1 MKENWAKNGSWLK
14 SIGYTYTYTNYIAAR
29 TRSNCHGGRIS
40 RARYR
45 ETEERGNTV
54 EGVMGSRGGGDGWGA
69 EGREAVICNETQQLQ
84 SESMHGP
91 STCMQRKR
99 AILPAGPV
107 VKNSVFV
114 QAETADMKPAWRML
128 TNSCRAAP
136 PYKCR
141 VLRSLSLS
149 LSFIH
154 SLFLYFYPASPF
166 VITARRRK
174 GFRVNEREAGS
185 PPLSNYPAD

>member
-1 MKENWAKNGSWLK
+1 M
-14 SIGYTYTYTNYIAAR
+14 AR
-29 TRSNCHGGRIS
+29 RR
-40 RARYR
+40 
-45 ETEERGNTV
+45 
-54 EGVMGSRGGGDGWGA
+54 
-69 EGREAVICNETQQLQ
+69 
-84 SESMHGP
+84 
-91 STCMQRKR
+91 MQRKR

-141 VLRSLSLS
+141 VLRTLSLFFSLSHSLTLS
-149 LSFIH
+149 L
-154 SLFLYFYPASPF
+154 FYPASPF

-174 GFRVNEREAGS
+174 GFRVNEREAG